1 MKSYKFNG
9 IMMTICLLTHLC
21 EGTTP
26 RERAEMYGAQAEMVV
41 HVIDDKGQAISN
53 VNVEVYFGMS
63 TKEGKTIKGKS
74 DGEGNFRAKGKT
86 TGEVYVNAT
95 KTGFYEST
103 EKIELFADE
112 KREVLHG
119 RWMPKEICT
128 NVILR
133 SIGNPIKLLTSA
145 LSRDY
150 QIAVKGE
157 WTGFDLEKMD
167 WVAPKGIGK
176 TVDFEVLYESDGKR
190 LFDFTGAKLQV
201 RFVRPFD
208 GAYKRV
214 INKVSRL
221 QTDPVAD
228 TNAVYLSELN
238 FYMEKAL
245 DGKWLSNKLGKDEFL
260 VLRTRSQIDEKGNFI
275 GAHYSM
281 ITGDWSF
288 GWSWDS
294 FGCMG
299 FRSFFN
305 PTFNDPNL
313 EVMNIYN
320 TPNFRQI
327 GGRDND

>member
-1 MKSYKFNG
+1 MRSLIAVLQKAVMPCV
-9 IMMTICLLTHLC
+9 IACLC
-21 EGTTP
+21 AGWNA

-133 SIGNPIKLLTSA
+133 SIGKPIELITSP
-145 LSRDY
+145 LSKDY
-150 QIAVKGE
+150 QIDGKRE
-157 WTGFDLEKMD
+157 WLGFDLEKMD
-167 WVAPKGIGK
+167 WVAPKGSGK
-176 TVDFEVLYESDGKR
+176 TVDFEVQYESDGKR
-190 LFDFTGAKLQV
+190 LFDYTGSKLHV

-208 GAYKRV
+208 GVYRRGL
-214 INKVSRL
+214 NKVSRL
-221 QTDPVAD
+221 RTDPVAD
-228 TNAVYLSELN
+228 TNATYVTELN
-238 FYMEKAL
+238 FYMEKTQ
-245 DGKWLSNKLGKDEFL
+245 DKKWMTNKLSKDEFL
-260 VLRTRSQIDEKGNFI
+260 VLRTRSRTDENGNFI

-281 ITGDWSF
+281 TLLSHSVSGHHA
-288 GWSWDS
+288 
-294 FGCMG
+294 
-299 FRSFFN
+299 
-305 PTFNDPNL
+305 L
-313 EVMNIYN
+313 K
-320 TPNFRQI
+320 TPHMI
-327 GGRDND
+327 P